1 MGPRESGS
9 TVTNLHN
16 TKARVLPRALLFV
29 SGFSLVFALAGT
41 SAGLAGRLLQDAQTW
56 INPLAGILLLL
67 LGIHTTGIPRIIAL
81 RLAKQAGTNK
91 RNFIAILF
99 IGSVQAL
106 YRNVQVEYRIR
117 RYNPISS
124 VVVGIAFALSW
135 TPCVGFILGGILTAA
150 FNANNSLTAF
160 FLLLSYSLGL
170 GVPFVILAVLVDRTE
185 HIVRKLSRHS
195 QVISIASGVILAS
208 FGAMVLADS
217 TEQLARFLGTL
228 PLIDDSFLAQQ
239 RESGLGIG
247 WVIPSFIAGTI
258 SFLSPCVLPL
268 VPVYLAHLAGSI
280 INNDHNKVPMSK
292 QLNT

>member
-1 MGPRESGS
+1 VVPKKTCS
-9 TVTNLHN
+9 TVTGLCNA
-16 TKARVLPRALLFV
+16 KARIVPRALLFV
-29 SGFSLVFALAGT
+29 GGFSLVFALAGT

-56 INPLAGILLLL
+56 INPVAGILLLL
-67 LGIHTTGIPRIIAL
+67 LGIHTTGIPRIAAL
-81 RLAKQAGTNK
+81 RLAKQTGPN
-91 RNFIAILF
+91 RQNFIAILF
-99 IGSVQAL
+99 TRSVQTL
-106 YRNVQVEYRIR
+106 YRNVQVEYSMQKD
-117 RYNPISS
+117 NPISS
-124 VVVGIAFALSW
+124 VVVGITFALSW

-185 HIVRKLSRHS
+185 HIVRRLSRHS
-195 QVISIASGVILAS
+195 QAISVASGAILAG
-208 FGAMVLADS
+208 FGVIVLADS

-239 RESGLGIG
+239 RESGLGAG
-247 WVIPSFIAGTI
+247 WVIPAFIAGTI

-280 INNDHNKVPMSK
+280 VNNDRNKISIS
-292 QLNT
+292 

>member
-1 MGPRESGS
+1 VGPRESGS

>member
-1 MGPRESGS
+1 
-9 TVTNLHN
+9 VTNLHN